1 MKLKTFFARSAEGL
15 LGIAILAGAV
25 VFYVNQG
32 SGRSINA
39 VRRSAATPVVRV
51 EKITPVTIQ
60 NTIEGIGTGVAK
72 ESVDITANATEKVVG
87 IFFRDG
93 EYVEGGK
100 LLVQLND
107 DQYQAQLE
115 DAKIHLAEQER
126 ELKRLT
132 PLYNARI
139 TSQKDFEAARTV
151 VARAK
156 TTIGIVEYAI
166 RNRRILAPFPGK
178 LAMRKVSLGDLV
190 SPGTLITSI
199 DDISEIKVD
208 FRVAEKYYPLVKAGQ
223 KVGVTNVAYP
233 GVVFTG
239 TISAV
244 SPRIDSVTRT
254 ADVRAVV
261 PNPTRT
267 ADVRAVVPNPE
278 RKLAPGMLF
287 IVKLELGTR
296 EALMIPEKAVMSLGE
311 VQYIFLYNADRG
323 NVSRRVVRLG
333 QREGG
338 KVEVTE
344 GMKAGDVI
352 VTDGVLKLADKVPV
366 KLGKG
371 SAQ

>member
-261 PNPTRT
+261 PNP
-267 ADVRAVVPNPE
+267 E

-323 NVSRRVVRLG
+323 NVTRRVVRLG

>member
-261 PNPTRT
+261 PNP
-267 ADVRAVVPNPE
+267 E

-323 NVSRRVVRLG
+323 NVTRRVVRLG

-352 VTDGVLKLADKVPV
+352 VTDGVLKLADKSPV

-371 SAQ
+371 PAQ

>member
-261 PNPTRT
+261 PNP
-267 ADVRAVVPNPE
+267 E

-323 NVSRRVVRLG
+323 NVTRRVVRLG

-338 KVEVTE
+338 RVEVT
-344 GMKAGDVI
+344 GGLKAGDVI

-371 SAQ
+371 PAQ

>member
-178 LAMRKVSLGDLV
+178 LAMRQVSLGDLV

-208 FRVAEKYYPLVKAGQ
+208 FRVAEKYYPLVKVGQ

-244 SPRIDSVTRT
+244 SPRIDSV
-254 ADVRAVV
+254 
-261 PNPTRT
+261 TRT

-323 NVSRRVVRLG
+323 NVTRRVVRLG

-344 GMKAGDVI
+344 GLKAGDVI

-371 SAQ
+371 PAH